1 MENHMMTL
9 PRVEYD
15 ALIKQNKEMENLL
28 YQMMD
33 AFDERLAGIVMIRN
47 ENERYGSIHHRS
59 QTTSSRVGRKRSI
72 YERVEF
78 VCSDQKWQEY
88 FERQVLSLKE
98 IQRYKDLADE
108 CLQLRRVLRQAYTAL
123 SQKGL
128 LPTRKSRIEVA
139 LEVLGDVKVG

>member
-1 MENHMMTL
+1 MENHLMTL

-15 ALIKQNKEMENLL
+15 ALINQNKELEELIYN
-28 YQMMD
+28 MMD

-98 IQRYKDLADE
+98 IQKDKDLAQE
-108 CLQLRRVLRQAYTAL
+108 CLVLRRIISQAY
-123 SQKGL
+123 GL
-128 LPTRKSRIEVA
+128 LQTAGPLSRKSRIA
-139 LEVLGDVKVG
+139 MTLDLMGDVKVG